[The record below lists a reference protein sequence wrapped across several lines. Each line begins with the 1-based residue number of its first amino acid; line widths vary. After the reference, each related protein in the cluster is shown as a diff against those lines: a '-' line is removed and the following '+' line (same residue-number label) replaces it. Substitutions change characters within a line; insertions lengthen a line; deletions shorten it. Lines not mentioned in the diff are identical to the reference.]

1 MSRAAQ
7 GSVSPGSNSQEYRHA
22 TWQQLQS
29 EVFDLLIIG
38 GGINGAAVARDAVL
52 RGMSVAL
59 VERSDFASGTSSR
72 SSKLIHGGLRYLE
85 QGDIGLVLEACRERD
100 LLRTRIAP
108 HLVRAQRFLFPIYAD
123 DSLSVW
129 KMRAGLLAYDML
141 AAFRNV
147 ETHRGLDA
155 AEVMAEEPGLLS
167 EGLEGGAVYWDCW
180 TDDARLTVE
189 TVLAARS
196 GGAAVLNYAE
206 VVALDKDSTGRLASA
221 VVRDLELGCEA
232 RVRARCFVNTSGP
245 WLDALRKLDDG
256 GTPPRLRA
264 TKGAHV
270 IFDRARLPVNNAV
283 VIRGA
288 GDDRVMFAIP
298 WQTRVLVGTTDTWYE
313 GDPAEVSVEK
323 EDVDYILASVNRAF
337 PTADLLAGDVVSSYA
352 GLRPLVQPED
362 ELDESDVSRDD
373 QVFESPSGLVSLG
386 GGKLTTH
393 RHVAERIVN
402 RVARWVGRPVGR
414 CRTAQVPLPGAAG
427 VKPGAAMHR
436 APGSGEE
443 HVRWR
448 YGARA
453 AEVSALVRGD
463 EELAAGLV
471 DDTPDLKAELVHA
484 VDQEMA
490 MSLEDALTRR
500 THVTLESAQVSEKL
514 ARSAAGLLAE
524 YLGWD
529 DERVELEVK
538 KYLASVQFCGATT
551 P

>member
-1 MSRAAQ
+1 MSGATQ
-7 GSVSPGSNSQEYRHA
+7 GSASPGSNAQEYRHA
-22 TWQQLQS
+22 TWHQLQS

-72 SSKLIHGGLRYLE
+72 SSKLIHGGVRYLE

-123 DSLSVW
+123 DSLSLW

-147 ETHRGLDA
+147 EPHRGLDA

-167 EGLEGGAVYWDCW
+167 EGLKGGAVYWDCS

-221 VVRDLELGCEA
+221 VVRDLELGREA

-256 GTPPRLRA
+256 GTPPRLRV

-288 GDDRVMFAIP
+288 VDDRVMFAIP

-427 VKPGAAMHR
+427 VEPGVAMHR

-463 EELAAGLV
+463 EELATGLV

-500 THVTLESAQVSEKL
+500 THVTLESAQVSEQL

-524 YLGWD
+524 HLGWD

>member
-1 MSRAAQ
+1 MSGAGQDSA
-7 GSVSPGSNSQEYRHA
+7 SPGSNSPEYRQA

-72 SSKLIHGGLRYLE
+72 SSKLIHGGVRYLE
-85 QGDIGLVLEACRERD
+85 QGDIGLVLESCRERD

-123 DSLSVW
+123 DSLPLW

-147 ETHRGLDA
+147 ETHRGLGA

-221 VVRDLELGCEA
+221 VVRDLELGREA

-288 GDDRVMFAIP
+288 GDNRVMFAIP

-323 EDVDYILASVNRAF
+323 EDVDYILASANRAF
-337 PTADLLAGDVVSSYA
+337 PMADLLASDVVSSYA

-427 VKPGAAMHR
+427 VEPGAAMHR

-463 EELAAGLV
+463 EELATGLV

-500 THVTLESAQVSEKL
+500 THVTLESAQVSEQL
-514 ARSAAGLLAE
+514 ARSAAALLAE
-524 YLGWD
+524 HLGWD